1 MTTVRFFKNIQ
12 EMEEEKYK
20 RWAKMTPT
28 ECLKEAFD
36 LKRRHDDFL
45 KIVPKDESTTKDT
58 KKHEAGQNP
67 E

>member
-1 MTTVRFFKNIQ
+1 
-12 EMEEEKYK
+12 MEEEKYK

-45 KIVPKDESTTKDT
+45 KIAPKMEEKNERTHEN
-58 KKHEAGQNP
+58 KKMP
-67 E
+67 